1 MPLTPFFVARSQLLT
16 AIDLFFEDRD
26 AVSVQA
32 LAGNAR
38 ELLESLC
45 RLRGI
50 EPMTELLLRDHP
62 GRPKKDIYAAL
73 NLYRNCFK
81 HVGDT
86 EAARK
91 DDQLTLDQF
100 DDSKNDYLLY
110 VCVEDYLRLRGKSP
124 VAMQILQAWFCALH
138 VELLTQPELGEIFLR
153 AFPGIREMS
162 RDQQKRGGLGVLRK
176 FENDTTLLSHPDTEP
191 VILPDDDCG

>member
-1 MPLTPFFVARSQLLT
+1 MPLTPFLVARSQLLT

-26 AVSVQA
+26 PVSIQA

-62 GRPKKDIYAAL
+62 GRPKRDIYAAL

-100 DDSKNDYLLY
+100 DDTKNEYLLY
-110 VCVEDYLRLRGKSP
+110 VCVEDYLRLREKSP

-138 VELLTQPELGEIFLR
+138 VELLSQQELGEIFLK
-153 AFPGIREMS
+153 AFPGIGEMS
-162 RDQQKRGGLGVLRK
+162 RSQQKRGGLGVLRK

-191 VILPDDDCG
+191 AILPDDDCG

>member
-1 MPLTPFFVARSQLLT
+1 MPLTPFLVARSQLLT

-26 AVSVQA
+26 PVSVQA

-38 ELLESLC
+38 ELLERLC

-50 EPMTELLLRDHP
+50 EPMTELLLRDYP

-81 HVGDT
+81 HIGDT
-86 EAARK
+86 EAERR

-100 DDSKNDYLLY
+100 DDTKNEYLLY
-110 VCVEDYLRLRGKSP
+110 ICIEDYLRLRNKSP
-124 VAMQILQAWFCALH
+124 LAMQIVHAWFCALH
-138 VELLTQPELGEIFLR
+138 PELLQQEAAERFLSR
-153 AFPGIREMS
+153 FPGILEMD

-176 FENDTTLLSHPDTEP
+176 FENNSTLLSHPETEP
-191 VILPDDDCG
+191 TVLPNDDCG

>member
-1 MPLTPFFVARSQLLT
+1 
-16 AIDLFFEDRD
+16 
-26 AVSVQA
+26 
-32 LAGNAR
+32 
-38 ELLESLC
+38 
-45 RLRGI
+45 
-50 EPMTELLLRDHP
+50 MTKLLLRDHP
-62 GRPKKDIYAAL
+62 GRPKRDIYAAL

-100 DDSKNDYLLY
+100 DDTKNEYLLY
-110 VCVEDYLRLRGKSP
+110 VCVEDYLRLREKSP

-138 VELLTQPELGEIFLR
+138 VELLSQQELGEIFLK
-153 AFPGIREMS
+153 AFPGIGEMS
-162 RDQQKRGGLGVLRK
+162 RSQQKRGGLGVLRK

-191 VILPDDDCG
+191 AILPDDDCG